1 MYRLTF
7 LLFIE
12 FSSGQLLQRLALII
26 NNEEF
31 VNEVAD
37 PRTGSDFD
45 LKNLRNLF
53 LDNLQFTVTSRK
65 NLSYP
70 DLMEEILRFAGK
82 DEHDEADMAAVV
94 VMSHGKEGA
103 VCCSDGQLLETE
115 WIMKQFNNSGCPS
128 LRGKPKFFMFQSCRG
143 DEEDGGVSATASDS
157 LEMRDVSWEDIII
170 AYSTI
175 RGYVASRDSRHGSW
189 FVQSFGECQA
199 RLRLETHT
207 NFKRMFGR
215 K

>member
-1 MYRLTF
+1 M
-7 LLFIE
+7 
-12 FSSGQLLQRLALII
+12 II
-26 NNEEF
+26 NNKDF
-31 VNEVAD
+31 VNDVFSTRGGSEV
-37 PRTGSDFD
+37 D
-45 LKNLRNLF
+45 LKNLDRLF
-53 LDNLQFTVTSRK
+53 SETLHFTVTTRN
-65 NLSYP
+65 NLTYV
-70 DLMEEILRFAGK
+70 DMKKEIQTFSEK
-82 DEHDEADMAAVV
+82 KEHGEAVMAAVV

-103 VCCSDGQLLETE
+103 VCCSDGRLLETE

-143 DEEDGGVSATASDS
+143 EEEDGGVSATASDS